1 MKFWFGDALPGV
13 QRVTARLAAMP
24 SDFGPGMSDRLA
36 AATNRFVVV
45 NSSRVVER
53 GNGLMASLWRLYV

>member
-1 MKFWFGDALPGV
+1 MNHWFGDALHGAL
-13 QRVTARLAAMP
+13 RVRAQVPAMP
-24 SDFGPGMSDRLA
+24 SDIGPGMSDRLA

-45 NSSRVVER
+45 NPSRVGER